1 MLFIINDE
9 NGSEVSHDS
18 WNKKRR
24 PILEWLSTLSPT
36 AFIRSRAGDVLVESG
51 FPFASVLLMPYSP
64 RLMETNTKSVLTD
77 LQAFDVASLKGRL
90 IELRRYL

>member
-1 MLFIINDE
+1 M
-9 NGSEVSHDS
+9 
-18 WNKKRR
+18 
-24 PILEWLSTLSPT
+24 
-36 AFIRSRAGDVLVESG
+36 ESG

>member
-1 MLFIINDE
+1 MKCD
-9 NGSEVSHDS
+9 
-18 WNKKRR
+18 
-24 PILEWLSTLSPT
+24 
-36 AFIRSRAGDVLVESG
+36 ESG
-51 FPFASVLLMPYSP
+51 FPFASPVLMPYSP